1 MQAERETSDNRKAI
15 IIFVRNPVL
24 GKVKTRLAASVGEEK
39 ALAIYKELLQH
50 TFDITVYANADKYIF
65 YADSVSDDDL
75 WDAGGYFKRIQFD
88 GNLGDRMK
96 RSLNEILDCGYK
108 KVVIIGSD
116 CIELTSSIIE
126 EAFKQLD
133 TNDIVIGPANDGGY
147 YLLGMKKMY
156 PFLFENKQW
165 STDSVYGETLEGIR
179 KHNLLFHSLEFL
191 TDIDT
196 EEDWL
201 KSKKNIL

>member
-1 MQAERETSDNRKAI
+1 MQAERETSHNRNAI

-24 GKVKTRLAASVGEEK
+24 GQVKTRLAASFGEEK
-39 ALAIYKELLQH
+39 ALTIYKELLQH
-50 TFDITVYANADKYIF
+50 TFDITVSANADKYIF
-65 YADSVSDDDL
+65 YADSISENDL
-75 WDAGGYFKRIQFD
+75 WDAAGYFKRIQSE

-96 RSLNEILDCGYK
+96 RSLSEILDSGCK
-108 KVVIIGSD
+108 KVMIIGSD

-126 EAFKQLD
+126 EAFKELD
-133 TNDIVIGPANDGGY
+133 ANDVVIGPANDGGY
-147 YLLGMKKMY
+147 YLLAMKKIY

-179 KHNLLFHSLEFL
+179 KHNLLFHSLKFL
-191 TDIDT
+191 TDVDT